1 MTDDTMAFLSLIQKS
16 DDGDFLKTVAEA
28 ALQRIMDFDVEN
40 LIGAAP
46 HERTPDR
53 QTYRNGYRERTL
65 ETRLGS
71 LELKVPKLRSGAS
84 YYPAFLEPRRTI
96 EKALT
101 AVIQE
106 AWVAAVSTRKV
117 EDLVQAMGMSGIS
130 KSQVSKLCK
139 EIDERVNSFLERP
152 LDGDWPYL
160 WLDATYLNQRQR
172 GRIVSVAVII
182 AVAANTEGRREIMDL
197 SVGQSEAAPFWID
210 FLRSLSRRGL
220 KGVKL
225 VISDAHEG
233 LKLAIAQVL
242 GATWQR
248 CRVGPLKKLEFARL
262 KALRLRSP
270 RELQFGSPLPA
281 VTAKGALSPAA

>member
-152 LDGDWPYL
+152 LDGDWP
-160 WLDATYLNQRQR
+160 
-172 GRIVSVAVII
+172 
-182 AVAANTEGRREIMDL
+182 
-197 SVGQSEAAPFWID
+197 
-210 FLRSLSRRGL
+210 
-220 KGVKL
+220 
-225 VISDAHEG
+225 
-233 LKLAIAQVL
+233 
-242 GATWQR
+242 
-248 CRVGPLKKLEFARL
+248 
-262 KALRLRSP
+262 
-270 RELQFGSPLPA
+270 
-281 VTAKGALSPAA
+281 

>member
-16 DDGDFLKTVAEA
+16 DDGDFLKSVAEA

-40 LIGAAP
+40 LIGAAR

-71 LELKVPKLRSGAS
+71 LELKVPKLRTGAS
-84 YYPAFLEPRRTI
+84 YFPAFLEPRRTI

-106 AWVAAVSTRKV
+106 AWVAGVSTRKV

-139 EIDERVNSFLERP
+139 EIDERVGSFLERP
-152 LDGDWPYL
+152 LDGDWPYR
-160 WLDATYLNQRQR
+160 WLDAT
-172 GRIVSVAVII
+172 
-182 AVAANTEGRREIMDL
+182 
-197 SVGQSEAAPFWID
+197 SEAAPGRADRFGGGD
-210 FLRSLSRRGL
+210 NRG
-220 KGVKL
+220 GRQ
-225 VISDAHEG
+225 HG
-233 LKLAIAQVL
+233 
-242 GATWQR
+242 GT
-248 CRVGPLKKLEFARL
+248 P
-262 KALRLRSP
+262 
-270 RELQFGSPLPA
+270 
-281 VTAKGALSPAA
+281 